1 MKVELNID
9 EMRKI
14 KLFIATPMYG
24 GMCHG
29 LYTKSLMD
37 TTSTWSAHGMEFEI
51 FYLFQNEFF
60 IVQNIKQRESQLNK
74 AAGFKQKGWSGYQK

>member
-37 TTSTWSAHGMEFEI
+37 TTSTWSAH
-51 FYLFQNEFF
+51 
-60 IVQNIKQRESQLNK
+60 
-74 AAGFKQKGWSGYQK
+74 